1 MIPYNF
7 EYYQP
12 VTALEGVRLFHD
24 LALQGKEPM
33 YYAGGT
39 EIITMGRTLPVQPRA
54 VIDIKKIP
62 ECTILAVQDQKL
74 VLGSALSLSRLHDSL
89 AFPLLGETA
98 AGVADRTSR
107 NKITLGGNICS
118 RLMYRE
124 TVLPLLL
131 TDSEVRIAGPAGWK
145 QVSIHQVFHGQ
156 LQLEKG
162 EFLVHSLTDSSYIG
176 MPYAAVKKR
185 KVSDIGYPL
194 LTVAA
199 IRTNAMIRVAF
210 SGVCAFPFRSPMMED
225 ALNRRELPLRLR
237 IEQALVHLPAPILD
251 DFNGS
256 AAYREWVL
264 KHTLLDT
271 ILSLEGESHERYRRL

>member
-12 VTALEGVRLFHD
+12 VTALEAVRLFHD
-24 LALQGKEPM
+24 LALQGKEPL

-39 EIITMGRTLPVQPRA
+39 EIITMGRSHLLQTRA
-54 VIDIKKIP
+54 VIDIKRIP
-62 ECTILAVQDQKL
+62 ECTALAVHDQKL
-74 VLGSALSLSRLHDSL
+74 VLGAALSLSQLHDTQ
-89 AFPLLGETA
+89 AFPLLGEAA

-118 RLMYRE
+118 KLMYRE
-124 TVLPLLL
+124 AVLPLLL

-145 QVSIHQVFHGQ
+145 QASIHQVFNGQ
-156 LQLEKG
+156 LRLEKG
-162 EFLVHSLTDSSYIG
+162 EFLVQSITDSSYIR

-194 LTVAA
+194 VTIAA
-199 IRTNAMIRVAF
+199 IRTNSTIRAAF
-210 SGVCAFPFRSPMMED
+210 SGVCAFPFRSSMMENV
-225 ALNRRELPLRLR
+225 LNRREIPLKLR
-237 IEQALVHLPAPILD
+237 IGQAAAHLPAPILD
-251 DFNGS
+251 DINGS

-264 KHTLLDT
+264 KTTLTDMVR
-271 ILSLEGESHERYRRL
+271 SLGGE